1 MEIVRKWLFRIS
13 TGDVEN
19 LPISHEDD
27 ESDILKI
34 SIPVSFL
41 WIVMLIIGI
50 IKFGSLSTVVGR

>member
-34 SIPVSFL
+34 SIPVSFF
-41 WIVMLIIGI
+41 WIVMSIIGI
-50 IKFGSLSTVVGR
+50 IKFW